1 MLRHALRFLIVLP
14 LLAGLIG
21 CTITGAERQATKD
34 LHWFG
39 LRSHT
44 DLAANSRWQFTPD
57 TRVRIAESHAASDRA
72 WLHAAEEGFY
82 SVFESPDENV
92 DLVLLISWPEVH
104 RASEDEQSGWRFLPE
119 PSDPLDVTLKLITA
133 DDRRVVQTAKMRV
146 DPSWFSGLSQ
156 RPAQIQASF
165 QRYAESL
172 TARR

>member
-1 MLRHALRFLIVLP
+1 MLHQALRFCFAIP

-21 CTITGAERQATKD
+21 CTITGAEQQATKD

-39 LRSHT
+39 LKSHT
-44 DLAANSRWQFTPD
+44 DLAASSRWQFTPD
-57 TRVRIAESHAASDRA
+57 TRVRLAESHPASDRA

-104 RASEDEQSGWRFLPE
+104 RATDEEQSGWGLLLE
-119 PSDPLDVTLKLITA
+119 TSDPLDLKLKLISTY
-133 DDRRVVQTAKMRV
+133 DRRVVQTATMRV

-156 RPAQIQASF
+156 RPAQIQQSF
-165 QRYAESL
+165 QRYAETL